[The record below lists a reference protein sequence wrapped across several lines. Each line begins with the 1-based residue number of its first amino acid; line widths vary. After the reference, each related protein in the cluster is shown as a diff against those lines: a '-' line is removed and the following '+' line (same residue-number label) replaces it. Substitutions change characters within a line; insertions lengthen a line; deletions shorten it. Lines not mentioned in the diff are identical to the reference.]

1 MKSRTS
7 IGIYGALAALALIIG
22 GLVAG
27 PATAGAQSAEPNPY
41 QRGPAPTAT
50 SVTQQRG
57 PFAIQQK
64 TIQGSRSLG
73 FNRGTVYYPTDTS
86 QGTYGAIA
94 VSPGFVSGE
103 WAIGWAGPWL
113 ASNGFVVVTL
123 ETFGLFDFP
132 NQRADQ
138 LQSALDYITST
149 ASPVDERIDPTRLGV
164 MGHSMGGGGSLEAA
178 RDNPALQAAVPL
190 QPWDTL
196 VNFSGVRVPTLV
208 VGAQNDVI
216 AAVGVHAEPFYNQ
229 IPAASEKAYL
239 EVAGQ
244 GHLLGNTFNATQS
257 RSALAW
263 FKRYID
269 DDTRYDQFLCPPPSE
284 RAISEY
290 RNTCPG

>member
-1 MKSRTS
+1 MRSRFMAAL
-7 IGIYGALAALALIIG
+7 GGAVATAALAVG
-22 GLVAG
+22 GLAAA
-27 PATAGAQSAEPNPY
+27 PTTAGAQTNPY

-57 PFAIQQK
+57 PFAIQQQR
-64 TIQGSRSLG
+64 IQGSSALG

-86 QGTYGAIA
+86 QGTFGAIA
-94 VSPGFVSGE
+94 VSPGFVSAE
-103 WAIGWAGPWL
+103 SFISWTGPFL

-138 LQSALDYITST
+138 LQAALDYIVSS
-149 ASPVDERIDPTRLGV
+149 ASPVDERIERSRLGV
-164 MGHSMGGGGSLEAA
+164 MGHSMGGGGTLEAA

-190 QPWDTL
+190 QPWDMF
-196 VNFSGVRVPTLV
+196 VNFSGVRVPTLI
-208 VGAQNDVI
+208 VGAQSDII
-216 AAVGVHAEPFYNQ
+216 AGVGSHAEPFYEQ

-244 GHLLGNTFNATQS
+244 SHFLGNSFNATQA

-263 FKRYID
+263 MKRYID
-269 DDTRYDQFLCPPPSE
+269 NDTRYSQFLCPPPSGST
-284 RAISEY
+284 ISEY
-290 RNTCPG
+290 RNTCPD